1 MISSVLDQEEAP
13 KHFSKP
19 NLHQKKVRVTVW
31 WSAANLIQY
40 SFLNCGETITSEK
53 YTQQI
58 SEMHQKLQS
67 LQLSLVNTM
76 GPIIFQDNA
85 QSHITKSTLQ
95 KLNELGY
102 TVLPHPPHS
111 PDLSPTNYHFF
122 KHLNN
127 FYRENAST
135 NSRRQKL
142 FSKILLNSEAWVFML

>member
-85 QSHITKSTLQ
+85 QPHITKSTLQ

-142 FSKILLNSEAWVFML
+142 FSKILSNSEAWVFML

>member
-1 MISSVLDQEEAP
+1 MVI
-13 KHFSKP
+13 
-19 NLHQKKVRVTVW
+19 VTVW

-85 QSHITKSTLQ
+85 QPHITKSTLQ